1 MFTFFS
7 WIFFIALIAVIWWRI
22 HLYRKNRPKG
32 KDLGKFIGK
41 SVLWFFATSVVC
53 SIALIATA
61 PDEDDSANSVK
72 PKTHKVEKNKKKSSK
87 SESKEK
93 QKAEAKKEKEKE
105 EKQKAEAEKKRKEE
119 IKKQKEEKQKA
130 EAEKKRK
137 EEIKKQKEEKAKQK
151 AKRSKKR
158 DFSNSDKEAAALVLL
173 RNNFKGKAKV
183 WYDAEDKAFMI
194 QPTGSEFKEELLDIV
209 ATQDTDDWE
218 TLTDSMDKLSRSL
231 YKNLGL
237 ADFVSIVNPDNPDK
251 VLYSS
256 LNGESKYDFLNN

>member
-119 IKKQKEEKQKA
+119 IKKQKEEK
-130 EAEKKRK
+130 
-137 EEIKKQKEEKAKQK
+137 AKQK

-194 QPTGSEFKEELLDIV
+194 KPTGSEFKEELLDIV

>member
-32 KDLGKFIGK
+32 KDLEKFIGK

-105 EKQKAEAEKKRKEE
+105 EKQKAEAEKTKWNTA
-119 IKKQKEEKQKA
+119 IVA
-130 EAEKKRK
+130 
-137 EEIKKQKEEKAKQK
+137 
-151 AKRSKKR
+151 
-158 DFSNSDKEAAALVLL
+158 VLL
-173 RNNFKGKAKV
+173 GAGIVSTNHVQA
-183 WYDAEDKAFMI
+183 DA
-194 QPTGSEFKEELLDIV
+194 
-209 ATQDTDDWE
+209 
-218 TLTDSMDKLSRSL
+218 
-231 YKNLGL
+231 
-237 ADFVSIVNPDNPDK
+237 VSSGFN
-251 VLYSS
+251 
-256 LNGESKYDFLNN
+256 